1 VKLPSL
7 NPHKVRARLFGAP
20 KGQANKNSADAGFT
34 LIEIMGTIGIVAVL
48 ALAAVPQLNKAM
60 EKANVQNLI
69 SDINNLAIQ
78 IEGDQSLVGGG
89 LYTLVNVKASC
100 TALTNL
106 TAGNILKVA
115 PNATGTGY
123 IITGYNPNV
132 RSYSVTYDSLGAG
145 ATVAKVATPV
155 AAFTAC
161 S

>member
-1 VKLPSL
+1 VKLSSL
-7 NPHKVRARLFGAP
+7 NPQKVRARLFGAP
-20 KGQANKNSADAGFT
+20 KGQASKNAADAGFT

-69 SDINNLAIQ
+69 TDINNLAIQ

-89 LYTLVNVKASC
+89 LYTLPNVKASC

-115 PNATGTGY
+115 PNGTGTGY
-123 IITGYNPNV
+123 IIDGYNANV
-132 RSYSVTYDSLGAG
+132 RSYKVTYDSMGAG
-145 ATVAKVATPV
+145 AEVEKVATPV